1 MKRKVLILI
10 YIILILITLKLL
22 CNVLIN
28 SILISNYNNGKYS
41 DSQARVLT
49 FLNFSESYI
58 AHYNYGN
65 ILYQNGEYEEAIEE
79 YEKALNGFIPKYK
92 ECNIRINYALAICK
106 TVSVDEKDQTSIK
119 NAIKKYESAI
129 EVLTEEGCA
138 NKNDDRGHNQK
149 AEQLK
154 KDIQKEIDRLKK
166 LQETENTETNDEE
179 EDNPKEDED
188 NKDSKDNTEKV
199 EEEIQEIKGNATQKQ
214 RETESQYE
222 DFGNFDYDRVE
233 KNW

>member
-28 SILISNYNNGKYS
+28 SILISNYNKGKYS
-41 DSQARVLT
+41 DSQVKALM
-49 FLNFSESYI
+49 FLNFSESYV

-65 ILYQNGEYEEAIEE
+65 ILYQNGEYEEATKE
-79 YEKALNGFIPKYK
+79 YKKSLEGFIPKNK

-106 TVSVDEKDQTSIK
+106 TVSVNEKDQTSIR
-119 NAIKKYESAI
+119 NAIEKYESAI
-129 EVLTEEGCA
+129 EILTQKGCA
-138 NKNDDRGHNQK
+138 NKNDNGGHNQK

-166 LQETENTETNDEE
+166 LQENESDENEDDE
-179 EDNPKEDED
+179 EDNSKENKQNEED
-188 NKDSKDNTEKV
+188 IEKV
-199 EEEIQEIKGNATQKQ
+199 EEKIQDIKENATQEQ
-214 RETESQYE
+214 RETENEYKNY
-222 DFGNFDYDRVE
+222 GNFDYNRVE
-233 KNW
+233 RNW